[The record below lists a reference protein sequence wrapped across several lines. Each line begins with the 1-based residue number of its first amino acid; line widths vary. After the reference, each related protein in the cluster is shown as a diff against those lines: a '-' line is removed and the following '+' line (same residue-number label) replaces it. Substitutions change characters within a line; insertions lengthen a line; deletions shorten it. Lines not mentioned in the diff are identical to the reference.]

1 MIELLLSVGIYVPQD
16 FRRIIIMKTTF
27 ISKENNVAK
36 FTMEYTAEEFESA
49 VVKAYQANKNKF
61 NIDGFRK
68 GKAPRSIIEKHYG
81 EGVFFEDAINELLGK
96 GYPEAIDE
104 LKLEVIDYPKV
115 DTGEVKKGEPLVVNI
130 TVDVYP
136 KVEVK
141 DYKNLTVEQTI
152 AEVDEAAVTRRLEM
166 EQKKVAR
173 SVPVEREAK
182 NGDTLTLDY
191 AGFVGEEQFQGGTA
205 ENQTLKLGSGQFI
218 PGFEDQLVGAKPG
231 DDVDVKVTFP
241 EEYHAENLAGKEAVF
256 HCKVHEIREEQ
267 LPELDDEFAKD
278 VSEFDTL
285 EEMKSDIRSK
295 ILEMM
300 EMQVVNDAKDDLV
313 DKIYENNKF
322 DPPAAM
328 VGDELNRALSERD
341 QQMRYQGITLQQF
354 LQYTGASIEDMIN
367 EMKPEIEKRVASRIL
382 LRSIAEQE
390 NLEVTDED
398 LDKELARMAE
408 MYSSAEKKY
417 DVEEMKNL
425 LGSELENF
433 KKDIIITKT
442 IDYLYDN
449 AKVKKVKKKEEKD
462 EK

>member
-1 MIELLLSVGIYVPQD
+1 
-16 FRRIIIMKTTF
+16 MKTTF

-36 FTMEYTAEEFESA
+36 FTMEFTAEEFEAA
-49 VVKAYQANKNKF
+49 VIKAYQKNKDQF
-61 NIDGFRK
+61 RIDGFRK
-68 GKAPRSIIEKHYG
+68 GKAPRSIIEAHYG

-104 LKLEVIDYPKV
+104 LNLEVIDYPKI
-115 DTGEVKKGEPLVVNI
+115 DAGDVKKGEQLTVNI
-130 TVDVYP
+130 SVDVYP

-141 DYKNLTVEQTI
+141 DYMNLTVEQTI
-152 AEVDEAAVTRRLEM
+152 PEVDEASVTRRLEM

-191 AGFVGEEQFQGGTA
+191 AGFVGDEQFEGGTA

-285 EEMKSDIRSK
+285 DEMKNDIRSK
-295 ILEMM
+295 IIEMM
-300 EMQVVNDAKDDLV
+300 ETQVVNEAKDNLV
-313 DKIYENNKF
+313 DQIYENNKF

-328 VGDELNRALSERD
+328 VSEELNRALSERD

-367 EMKPEIEKRVASRIL
+367 EMKPEIEQRVASRIL

-398 LDKELARMAE
+398 LDKELNRMAE
-408 MYSSAEKKY
+408 MYSSTEKKF
-417 DVEEMKNL
+417 DAEEIKNL
-425 LGSELENF
+425 LGAELDNF

-449 AKVKKVKKKEEKD
+449 AKIKQVKKEKKD
-462 EK
+462 EE